1 VIDARVG
8 CKDIITAWATG
19 VLASL
24 RRNCKDY
31 LTSSNGRYAKGNQTK
46 EMVDAARHGYRT
58 NIKMGETPF
67 SHVDTFWNAMKGSA
81 KISTVSGAVQAGTL
95 NCDFNDGQ
103 KHHERGGYRR
113 GGEVIVPKAKRRKL
127 DGDETGMFNRLHKT
141 VSDALMTMVRAKRLH
156 FRRQYDGDEQD
167 QSLMRSARRKVQA
180 DKGREKAEHTAM
192 EQAQYRVLERI
203 TSKEELQ
210 SVIARPS
217 FDNSKA
223 KKEALLKDQLLIRYV
238 GFPRE
243 AVPKKSWS
251 CAKEGRS
258 WEELKVTLEEL
269 LEGEIATPLAWD
281 RLVVP
286 VSALKSAKLP
296 QLGETV
302 THQRKLLDEAL
313 QQKAA
318 SSIETSADAA

>member
-1 VIDARVG
+1 MSG
-8 CKDIITAWATG
+8 G
-19 VLASL
+19 
-24 RRNCKDY
+24 
-31 LTSSNGRYAKGNQTK
+31 GGNK
-46 EMVDAARHGYRT
+46 RA
-58 NIKMGETPF
+58 
-67 SHVDTFWNAMKGSA
+67 
-81 KISTVSGAVQAGTL
+81 
-95 NCDFNDGQ
+95 DG
-103 KHHERGGYRR
+103 KA
-113 GGEVIVPKAKRRKL
+113 IVPQCKRRKL

-141 VSDALMTMVRAKRLH
+141 ASDALMTMIRAKRLY

-210 SVIARPS
+210 SVLARPA

-251 CAKEGRS
+251 CKKEGRTGS
-258 WEELKVTLEEL
+258 VRSL
-269 LEGEIATPLAWD
+269 
-281 RLVVP
+281 R
-286 VSALKSAKLP
+286 
-296 QLGETV
+296 
-302 THQRKLLDEAL
+302 
-313 QQKAA
+313 
-318 SSIETSADAA
+318 

>member
-1 VIDARVG
+1 VLRLLSAFVCLHLPSRTPHQRLVLLVAIEARTYCVDLLCWAHLRNLFIG
-8 CKDIITAWATG
+8 EGAKEEKAYLKTKLKVLYCTALHCT
-19 VLASL
+19 VLYCSAAVLCTRHTL
-24 RRNCKDY
+24 RQV
-31 LTSSNGRYAKGNQTK
+31 L
-46 EMVDAARHGYRT
+46 
-58 NIKMGETPF
+58 P
-67 SHVDTFWNAMKGSA
+67 
-81 KISTVSGAVQAGTL
+81 
-95 NCDFNDGQ
+95 
-103 KHHERGGYRR
+103 
-113 GGEVIVPKAKRRKL
+113 IVPKAKRRKL

-141 VSDALMTMVRAKRLH
+141 ASDALMTMIRAKRLY

-210 SVIARPS
+210 SVLASPA
-217 FDNSKA
+217 FEKSKG

-251 CAKEGRS
+251 CKKEGRTGS
-258 WEELKVTLEEL
+258 VEELKVTLEEL

-281 RLVVP
+281 RQSFHSWVGQSPPSGRCSMKQCSRRLLV
-286 VSALKSAKLP
+286 A
-296 QLGETV
+296 
-302 THQRKLLDEAL
+302 
-313 QQKAA
+313 
-318 SSIETSADAA
+318 

>member
-1 VIDARVG
+1 
-8 CKDIITAWATG
+8 
-19 VLASL
+19 
-24 RRNCKDY
+24 
-31 LTSSNGRYAKGNQTK
+31 
-46 EMVDAARHGYRT
+46 
-58 NIKMGETPF
+58 
-67 SHVDTFWNAMKGSA
+67 
-81 KISTVSGAVQAGTL
+81 
-95 NCDFNDGQ
+95 
-103 KHHERGGYRR
+103 
-113 GGEVIVPKAKRRKL
+113 
-127 DGDETGMFNRLHKT
+127 
-141 VSDALMTMVRAKRLH
+141 
-156 FRRQYDGDEQD
+156 
-167 QSLMRSARRKVQA
+167 
-180 DKGREKAEHTAM
+180 M

-210 SVIARPS
+210 SVLARPA

-251 CAKEGRS
+251 CAKEGRTGS

-318 SSIETSADAA
+318 SSTETSADAAYTPRAAREWEGVGIREPWPRRLTADEQRLERGTEFKDGGKDWVVEGIDYCEEEEWVVYYYEAGKPAPQALGECERSSVGEVLKWAFDIDQPVQPAVAAEATAPVEIAKMKVAELKAELKERGLPEKGLKAELVARLKEAMEEDEAMEEEEEAEETE